1 MNAPTHGS
9 GPACLFHMAATSAP
23 KLTDPVTCPNCLSD
37 ETKSVEQEHGIFE
50 CCNCGERFAHSYG
63 GQPTGADRERVEVYL
78 AAIRQKSPEADVSHW
93 IVEKNE
99 FFFLWMVWKEPK
111 V

>member
-1 MNAPTHGS
+1 MASSSVVTAARRSRIRTVDNPLARIGS
-9 GPACLFHMAATSAP
+9 DRL
-23 KLTDPVTCPNCLSD
+23 LLDDVTAYGLHRQVIARRD
-37 ETKSVEQEHGIFE
+37 E
-50 CCNCGERFAHSYG
+50 
-63 GQPTGADRERVEVYL
+63 PPDVEVYL

>member
-1 MNAPTHGS
+1 MWKRLTTSMESNSVTTVKQISSVRPVDNPLARIGS
-9 GPACLFHMAATSAP
+9 DRL
-23 KLTDPVTCPNCLSD
+23 LLDDVTRYGLHRQVIARRD
-37 ETKSVEQEHGIFE
+37 E
-50 CCNCGERFAHSYG
+50 
-63 GQPTGADRERVEVYL
+63 PPDVEVYL